1 MPENRALGLTRP
13 ELETLALRQRL
24 PAEPAPGVIAR
35 RSGVAG
41 RSPAGL
47 SRRRAVSTWRRAQAL
62 ALPFRWTAQLSS
74 EPWATVSSTGASAS
88 GSRFRSSPAATASCN
103 RPVTARSFEV
113 STARVSRRKV
123 GVGEVHLEEAWFAIS
138 SGVDAIRANP
148 SRNSRRA
155 ASDEVVTLAKAG
167 ARVLVAAPGEH
178 VGRLSQAPPVKF
190 TGDARVK
197 RSDHDAFD
205 LVDRHPVR
213 RSVVEF
219 RRLGRPMPGDLLG
232 VLEGPTVRQIRRDP
246 RRPERVAARRGREPR
261 CGRPALDH
269 GEHHPPRE
277 RPPGQPLPCPVHA
290 LKQRLPRLLAPASL
304 KVRVDCGSG
313 YLDRVTISRRLVLS
327 VRRISIDILAD
338 RRLHPTFCDSVASFL
353 LHRSPHH
360 PGRASPMDTAPPDDP
375 SLATAV
381 PAT

>member
-327 VRRISIDILAD
+327 VRRISIDYAELRIVN
-338 RRLHPTFCDSVASFL
+338 SM
-353 LHRSPHH
+353 RSSGLCGVWLRGAPQV
-360 PGRASPMDTAPPDDP
+360 PGGTRVT
-375 SLATAV
+375 
-381 PAT
+381 